1 MPTRKIIEKLAKK
14 DPKAALSLSSIEF
27 FTKSEEAAL
36 QSAKVISRYNGDAAR
51 DIAQGLMYVA
61 WNTEDKNKIINAAR
75 MMSLDEILNAGIKT
89 RFEELT
95 QLAAYIE
102 DKDAVIEAAKVI
114 SKYNGDTVRDIARG
128 LRYVALDTEDK
139 NKIINAARIMSLDE
153 ILNAGIKTG
162 FGELTQLAAYIED
175 KDAVI
180 EAAKVISKYNGNGD
194 TAWDIAQ
201 GLSRVARNTEDK
213 DAVIEATKV
222 ISKYNEDT
230 ARDIAWGLRYVAEK
244 TEDKDAVI
252 EATKVI
258 SKYNGDT
265 VRDIARGLRYVA
277 LDTEDKN
284 KIINAARIMSL
295 DEILNAG
302 IKTGFGELTQLA
314 AYIED
319 KDAVIEAAKVI
330 SKYNGNGDTA
340 WDIAQGLSRVARNTE
355 DKDAVIEAT
364 KVISKYNED
373 TARDIAWGL
382 RYVAEKTEDK
392 DAVIE
397 ATKVISKYNGDTVRD
412 IARGLR
418 YVALDTE
425 DKNKIINAARIMSL
439 DEILSAGIKT
449 GFEELTQLAAY
460 IEDKDAVIEAAK
472 VISRYKGDAARD
484 IAWGLRYVA
493 GKTEDKDAVIEATKV
508 ISKYNEDT
516 ARDIAR
522 GLSHV
527 ALYTED
533 KNKII
538 NAARIMSLD
547 EILNAGIKTR
557 FEELTQLAAYIEDKD
572 AVIEVAKVIS
582 RYKGDAARDIA
593 WGLRDIAGKT
603 EDKDAVIEVAKV
615 ISRYKGDTARDIAWG
630 LRDIAMYGEGEG
642 IRIACRIVDLVS
654 ADALDL
660 LGAEDFVNIKKKRL
674 EDLIDDKESFD
685 AVAAYIKSGFELP
698 APNKANI
705 TSYKE
710 IASNYLSN
718 KYGINKS
725 LNTNQILML
734 FSVNKDEREG
744 LSDLINDSSETNLKT
759 YSISAEE
766 TKRLEVDKGRLP
778 YLSIIAV
785 TGSRDDDLDN
795 EAYELLSKIV
805 GEKAIRK
812 ARNEFKSHYRLKLP
826 EIAAYLKEGEID
838 GAINSLKATKNES
851 IEDVLECADYRDV
864 GFTKGKAVLSAVE
877 SNNPL
882 DYDSRTQIAC
892 VYLPESYDEGIYNYC
907 RDYYSKDRNSGFTLV
922 RYNIGE
928 KALGSAICYIEN
940 DKFLVDS
947 VEGHR
952 TFRKPQIF
960 QAVYQDLMDRARE
973 KGAKRVIFSEEGIN
987 ETPKKFIEFLEG
999 LGLKRD
1005 RVKMKLNTEGYL
1017 EAEKSGV
1024 NGYTVNLD

>member
-1 MPTRKIIEKLAKK
+1 MSTRKIIEKLAKK

-36 QSAKVISRYNGDAAR
+36 QSAKVISKYNGDAA
-51 DIAQGLMYVA
+51 
-61 WNTEDKNKIINAAR
+61 
-75 MMSLDEILNAGIKT
+75 
-89 RFEELT
+89 
-95 QLAAYIE
+95 
-102 DKDAVIEAAKVI
+102 
-114 SKYNGDTVRDIARG
+114 RDIARG

-162 FGELTQLAAYIED
+162 FEELTQLAAYIED
-175 KDAVI
+175 KGAVI

-194 TAWDIAQ
+194 TARDIAW

-213 DAVIEATKV
+213 DAVIEAAKV

-230 ARDIAWGLRYVAEK
+230 AQDIAWGLRYVA
-244 TEDKDAVI
+244 
-252 EATKVI
+252 
-258 SKYNGDT
+258 S
-265 VRDIARGLRYVA
+265 
-277 LDTEDKN
+277 EDKN

-302 IKTGFGELTQLA
+302 IKTGF
-314 AYIED
+314 
-319 KDAVIEAAKVI
+319 K
-330 SKYNGNGDTA
+330 
-340 WDIAQGLSRVARNTE
+340 
-355 DKDAVIEAT
+355 
-364 KVISKYNED
+364 
-373 TARDIAWGL
+373 
-382 RYVAEKTEDK
+382 
-392 DAVIE
+392 
-397 ATKVISKYNGDTVRD
+397 
-412 IARGLR
+412 
-418 YVALDTE
+418 
-425 DKNKIINAARIMSL
+425 
-439 DEILSAGIKT
+439 
-449 GFEELTQLAAY
+449 
-460 IEDKDAVIEAAK
+460 
-472 VISRYKGDAARD
+472 
-484 IAWGLRYVA
+484 
-493 GKTEDKDAVIEATKV
+493 
-508 ISKYNEDT
+508 
-516 ARDIAR
+516 
-522 GLSHV
+522 
-527 ALYTED
+527 
-533 KNKII
+533 
-538 NAARIMSLD
+538 
-547 EILNAGIKTR
+547 
-557 FEELTQLAAYIEDKD
+557 ELTQLAAYIEDKD

-582 RYKGDAARDIA
+582 KYNGNGDTARDIA
-593 WGLRDIAGKT
+593 WGLKNIAMET

-615 ISRYKGDTARDIAWG
+615 ISKYNGDAARDIARG
-630 LRDIAMYGEGEG
+630 LKDIAMYGDEGS

-660 LGAEDFVNIKKKRL
+660 LEAEDFVNIKKKKL

-710 IASNYLSN
+710 IASNYLSK

-734 FSVNKDEREG
+734 FSVNKDKREG
-744 LSDLINDSSETNLKT
+744 LSDLINDSSETNLKM

-766 TKRLEVDKGRLP
+766 TKRLEVDNSRLP

-892 VYLPESYDEGIYNYC
+892 VYLPKSYDGIYNYC

-928 KALGSAICYIEN
+928 MALGSAICYIEN

-960 QAVYQDLMDRARE
+960 QAVYQDLVDRARE

-1005 RVKMKLNTEGYL
+1005 IVKMKLNTEGYL

-1024 NGYTVNLD
+1024 KGYTVNLD